1 MKTGDK
7 IFTIIMVIF
16 VIGIG
21 YWLGGASG
29 IIDAVIVFIQ
39 ETFKVLICGFIL
51 VLLCVFFPKIRNLF
65 DKSNKK

>member
-1 MKTGDK
+1 MKTSDK
-7 IFTIIMVIF
+7 IFMIAMIIF
-16 VIGIG
+16 VISIG

-29 IIDAVIVFIQ
+29 IIDVIIVFIQ

-51 VLLCVFFPKIRNLF
+51 VLLCVLFPKIRNLF